1 MQRPQLSKIMY
12 ERWYHPTTS
21 TSPLYLPLCLT
32 PLAPAPAP
40 NPQVVTSNYM
50 QHLDLA
56 RWQRHSLN
64 LIIDDLAS
72 VLLSCLDFAETA
84 SDNATQRFY
93 ADYSRGLCKL

>member
-1 MQRPQLSKIMY
+1 M
-12 ERWYHPTTS
+12 PTLVPPNNLHQPL
-21 TSPLYLPLCLT
+21 SPLRVPYSSCPY
-32 PLAPAPAP
+32 
-40 NPQVVTSNYM
+40 PQVVPTLVTSNYM

-64 LIIDDLAS
+64 FIIDDLAT

-93 ADYSRGLCKL
+93 ADYSRGHGKGDIDP